1 MSSSIS
7 KPLLLSK
14 LLDLHLSR
22 VIAREH
28 LKDRVMR
35 KFVQLAEDVEADLKG
50 LDKDADELQA
60 RRLLVKERATQAVN
74 MQHKIQDTIEGGIAA
89 MERVADAAGVVRT
102 NTRTAA
108 EIAAIEEQERKDQE
122 KLKTE
127 GNGKEVVTEAEVG
140 DVAAVLGE
148 GSADTSDKSFPK
160 G

>member
-1 MSSSIS
+1 MS

-35 KFVQLAEDVEADLKG
+35 KFVQLAEDIEQDLKD
-50 LDKDADELQA
+50 LDNDADELQS
-60 RRLLVKERATQAVN
+60 RRRANKERARSVVN
-74 MQHKIQDTIEGGIAA
+74 DHHKIQDRIDEGLAA
-89 MERVADAAGVVRT
+89 MERVADDAGIVRT

-108 EIAAIEEQERKDQE
+108 ELAAIEAQERAEQE

-127 GNGKEVVTEAEVG
+127 GNDKEVVTEAEVG